1 MLIQLLN
8 FITYKFFL
16 IWLWFCQVLGL
27 ILIKFD
33 NKKHRFVMKS
43 YAKLQCALMG
53 IVTTGLYPLGIY
65 HFIQKL
71 EDTNISFTVN
81 ISLINET
88 CGYIYMIYAFYR
100 QFMNRH
106 EILKLVNSTL
116 EFIEF
121 YTLDFPQFSQYKFL
135 VKYKLMFMISVLI
148 KIVTLW
154 ATIVKIM
161 YVPDPGQFKIIIF
174 ALSIPNIVDFV
185 IFNQFILGII
195 TIQLLIKVV
204 DLKLNNLI
212 RRHHCCQRLYDNPQ
226 ALKML
231 SVNLEISDELDKLS
245 KVHQTLHHFHRK
257 LCELYEFQMLISF
270 AFNFVVLMLNCFYI
284 FLVCLLKISNIKGP
298 GNVTVL
304 AFLNSFSIVINLMDI
319 IFHLTVCSN
328 CSEFVSKS
336 NKTNKTDVKYFI
348 IFKLDFRITTS
359 IKSLHN

>member
-1 MLIQLLN
+1 MFIQFLN
-8 FITYKFFL
+8 FITHNFFL

-43 YAKLQCALMG
+43 YAAIQCAFMG
-53 IVTTGLYPLGIY
+53 IVTTGLYPVGIY
-65 HFIQKL
+65 YFIQRL
-71 EDTNISFTVN
+71 ENTIISFTVN

-106 EILKLVNSTL
+106 EILQLVNLIL
-116 EFIEF
+116 EFIEV
-121 YTLDFPQFSQYKFL
+121 YTLEFPQFSQNKFL

-174 ALSIPNIVDFV
+174 ALSIPDIVDFV

-195 TIQLLIKVV
+195 TIQLLIAVV
-204 DLKLNNLI
+204 DSKLDKLL
-212 RRHHCCQRLYDNPQ
+212 RRHHSCQRLFDNPQ
-226 ALKML
+226 AFKML

-245 KVHQTLHHFHRK
+245 KVHQSLHHFHKK
-257 LCELYEFQMLISF
+257 LCKLYEFQMLISF
-270 AFNFVVLMLNCFYI
+270 TFNFVILMLNCFYI
-284 FLVCLLKISNIKGP
+284 FLVCLLKISNIEGP
-298 GNVTVL
+298 GNVPVL
-304 AFLNSFSIVINLMDI
+304 AFLNSFSIAINLMDI

-328 CSEFVSKS
+328 CSESVSKS
-336 NKTNKTDVKYFI
+336 NKTNKADVKYFI
-348 IFKLDFRITTS
+348 IF
-359 IKSLHN
+359 